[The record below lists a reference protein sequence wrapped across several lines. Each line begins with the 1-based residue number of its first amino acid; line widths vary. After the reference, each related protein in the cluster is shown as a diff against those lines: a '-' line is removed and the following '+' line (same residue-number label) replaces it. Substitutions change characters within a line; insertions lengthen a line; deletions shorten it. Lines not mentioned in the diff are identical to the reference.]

1 MNLQQGSDFGSV
13 QSYSSSLSRTSA
25 SWSRPTHSGNWI
37 ASKLWGYLLQ
47 PIKNTTQIWVAT
59 RSLRHFMWKSLEEWW
74 CREMSAVFSSWL
86 NVSLRIVKAFL
97 GEWGAV
103 YWRQTLAPYYWSVD
117 VYLFEDGNTEYSPY
131 FAEKCLLENSKHKR
145 AGCHNKYLLSLVSFL
160 VFQN

>member
-13 QSYSSSLSRTSA
+13 QGYLSSLSRTSP

-47 PIKNTTQIWVAT
+47 PIKSTTQIWVAT
-59 RSLRHFMWKSLEEWW
+59 RSLRHFMWKPLEEWW

-97 GEWGAV
+97 GEEGAV

-131 FAEKCLLENSKHKR
+131 FAEKCLLENSKHKSR
-145 AGCHNKYLLSLVSFL
+145 DAITNIYWV
-160 VFQN
+160 